1 MLLVTTQINAE
12 IAGMLIEYPNLL
24 GIISSQGYEIGRCLA
39 LAAAVSLIGKQPPR
53 YVARD
58 PVTIT
63 AGNLERAWVRT
74 ARLSPPAQ

>member
-1 MLLVTTQINAE
+1 
-12 IAGMLIEYPNLL
+12 MLIEYPNLL

-53 YVARD
+53 YVALD